1 MKKFI
6 LILLLVM
13 ASVTFALPPI
23 GGRPKESW
31 YGDRTTG
38 NPLWV
43 WLQAAN
49 LLIETG
55 SSTGTGSVFYVDSNV
70 TTEGNGTSW
79 ATAKDTLDEAINLC
93 TANNGDQIWVA
104 QGHAETIAAA
114 DGWDADV
121 AGITIKHFGNG
132 TNQAVYTFSAT
143 GSTVAVGAADV
154 TIIGGRLLAGI
165 SEVVVG
171 LSVEAAGTN
180 FTAID
185 VYWPEPTTST
195 FEFNIGVQLTTASN
209 DATFINCTA
218 YSADATGA
226 DHWLN
231 GGAGVVSGLTLIG
244 NKVHGEYAIA
254 PIFSDQ
260 IDLET
265 YIRYNDITQLTA
277 SQFGIEYTAAATG
290 ICADNRVNATV
301 LFEVDPGSMA
311 YYDNMEGDALPEG
324 VSLNGQL
331 GAFTG
336 PAAGTARDDNAKAS
350 LDILQAA
357 QEPSASHPNYFTVV
371 ADMTSATWNTVAAHE
386 IATVTGACRVQIVI
400 ETTATVITA
409 STNGTMAL
417 GFAGNTAAI
426 FSATALDAAI
436 TNDVWTAV
444 YGSAATTVVGGA
456 DAKSALT
463 SSVFDVVVVGGVDI
477 GYTIAT
483 NAGTTGDLTFHIYW
497 TPLDATGAVVAGA
510 GGAL

>member
-1 MKKFI
+1 ML
-6 LILLLVM
+6 LIV
-13 ASVTFALPPI
+13 AFVGSAFALPNI
-23 GGRPKESW
+23 SGRPNERWWS
-31 YGDRTTG
+31 DTTYQ
-38 NPLWV
+38 NPLWN
-43 WLQAAN
+43 WLQAADTQ
-49 LLIETG
+49 IESG
-55 SSTGTGSVFYVDSNV
+55 SGLGAGKAWYVNSNV
-70 TTEGNGTSW
+70 TTEGNGSDW
-79 ATAKDTLDEAINLC
+79 DNAFDTLQEAFVASLADSG
-93 TANNGDQIWVA
+93 ANRGDWVHVSA
-104 QGHAETIAAA
+104 NHAESGVAA
-114 DGWDADV
+114 DLWDVTV
-121 AGITIKHFGNG
+121 AGITVKHHGNG
-132 TNQAVYTFSAT
+132 SNMGTYTFADT
-143 GSTVAVGAADV
+143 DTTVAIGAANV

-180 FTAID
+180 FTAIGMQ
-185 VYWPEPTTST
+185 WPEPLTST

-209 DATFINCTA
+209 DATFIGCTA

-226 DHWLN
+226 DHWIN
-231 GGAGVVSGLTLIG
+231 GGAGVVSGLTLVG
-244 NKVHGEYAIA
+244 NKIHGEYAIA

-311 YYDNMEGDALPEG
+311 YWQNMEGDTLPEG
-324 VSLNGQL
+324 VSANGQI

-336 PAAGTARDDNAKAS
+336 PAAGTASDDNVKAS

-386 IATVTGACRVQIVI
+386 IATVTGSCRVQIII

-417 GFAGNTAAI
+417 GFAGNTSAI

-463 SSVFDVVVVGGVDI
+463 SCILDVVVVGGVDI